1 MNIPLPR
8 VVADVEAGGPF
19 VTAAKGMNALK
30 RQQLD
35 NQIARAQA
43 DYAPFTTY
51 ADAASKLAYANMLP
65 YQIQAQTMSNPMM
78 WMALK
83 DDPKA
88 LEAVMSNFKNSIP
101 TGQNIFGNVNLPAP
115 MTRQNPTN
123 SIFGALMNKLMG
135 GSNQQNTNPL
145 AQMLGAQGS
154 NALGNSFGAVNQA
167 TPAEVNNIAN
177 NGNGAPPLSNAKG
190 FQVAPTGMDAIVSKA
205 IKPYTQQIY
214 DPAKTVTTDAGSFSI
229 PSESQVSASQQAI
242 LGIKNLK
249 PILEDISKGAE
260 KWLSSGKKGQVKLG
274 QVASLAEQYF
284 GDLAGIPAGIMKA
297 AGVTKKDIS
306 DYAEWQTQQKKAVE
320 TYMKARGWPQDEL
333 AIKKVSEIF
342 EPVYG
347 EGKEYGDRVAR
358 ELAQLESQTLPNYQN
373 QLKGGVPL
381 NDQAQAPTIEKPQT
395 DRKAWPINKSAT
407 NENEVQGQMAPE
419 GTKWMIRPD
428 GLKVPVHNS
437 NKEIAKNKYHYRDA

>member
-30 RQQLD
+30 RQQLE
-35 NQIARAQA
+35 NQIAKSQA

-51 ADAASKLAYANMLP
+51 ADAASKIAYANMLP

-88 LEAVMSNFKNSIP
+88 LEAVMANFKNSIP

-115 MTRQNPTN
+115 MTRQNPNN
-123 SIFGALMNKLMG
+123 SIFGALMNKLIG
-135 GSNQQNTNPL
+135 GSNNQQNANPL
-145 AQMLGAQGS
+145 AQMPMAQGS
-154 NALGNSFGAVNQA
+154 TQSGNSFGAVNQA
-167 TPAEVNNIAN
+167 SPAEVNNIAN

-190 FQVAPTGMDAIVSKA
+190 FQVAPSGMDAIIAKNL
-205 IKPYTQQIY
+205 KGYNQQVY

-229 PSESQVSASQQAI
+229 PSESQVTASQQAI

-249 PILEDISKGAE
+249 PILQDISKGAE

-320 TYMKARGWPQDEL
+320 TYMKARNWPQDEL
-333 AIKKVSEIF
+333 AIKKVSDIF

-381 NDQAQAPTIEKPQT
+381 NSQAPLSTGAK
-395 DRKAWPINKSAT
+395 
-407 NENEVQGQMAPE
+407 
-419 GTKWMIRPD
+419 
-428 GLKVPVHNS
+428 L
-437 NKEIAKNKYHYRDA
+437 IAKDVVIPSFGSKEEGIAWFNRQPKVVQDAIRSHLGKR